1 MDGDTTPLS
10 TLDASLRRTRAAL
23 GEYGTTTLDSG
34 LVYGGHG
41 PVEVHVR
48 KRVHRYHISDGAA
61 AVSAAGRPAGWL
73 EVAERVVEEA
83 DLNVN
88 RRGVVFVPVVE
99 GRDIA
104 ALALRVAE
112 ASLAV
117 YAALLES
124 REPARAR
131 R

>member
-1 MDGDTTPLS
+1 M
-10 TLDASLRRTRAAL
+10 
-23 GEYGTTTLDSG
+23 EYGTTTLDSG

-48 KRVHRYHISDGAA
+48 KRGRRYDISDGAG

-73 EVAERVVEEA
+73 DAAERVVAEA

-88 RRGVVFVPVVE
+88 RRGVVFVRVVE
-99 GRDIA
+99 GRDVG
-104 ALALRVAE
+104 ALTRRVAE

-117 YAALLES
+117 YEALLEIGA
-124 REPARAR
+124 PAGAR

>member
-34 LVYGGHG
+34 LVY
-41 PVEVHVR
+41 
-48 KRVHRYHISDGAA
+48 HISDGAA
-61 AVSAAGRPAGWL
+61 AVSAAGLPAGWL

-112 ASLAV
+112 ASLAL